1 MALTADPLAGTKVKV
16 EKTRAGACTK
26 LLTRMHRGDFVSVLE

>member
-1 MALTADPLAGTKVKV
+1 MALTADPLAGTKV
-16 EKTRAGACTK
+16 EKTHAGACTK